1 MDTSNE
7 STDIYDVD
15 YDYNRTFQTN
25 CSYPLPYYYSFRY
38 RLIGTVFQTI
48 IFTSGCL
55 GNIMVITIVSRCR
68 TMRTPTNCYLT
79 SLAVAD
85 IMVLVASVPLNI
97 ASYYVVSEQWLLPDI
112 TCSLVIYL
120 QYLGINCSTLSLVAF
135 TVERYIAICHPMK
148 AHKMCTLHRAKRII
162 LVTWLIAIV
171 YCTPWFTTVGMRS
184 INYRHFSIKKCD
196 FLYNRDVYFR
206 FYFTDLVVFYIFP
219 LLLTCVLYGL
229 IMRTLMRRSGGIGR
243 CVRKNSVKAEIQSRM
258 QVVKMLALV
267 VALFAILWLPYRGLV
282 VYNSLASIAINPI
295 LYNAMSTK
303 FRNEFRKLL
312 VCGGSEDTA
321 RHNLGSSRCHTASNI
336 SRTHVKVTD
345 LEL

>member
-258 QVVKMLALV
+258 QYLSQL
-267 VALFAILWLPYRGLV
+267 
-282 VYNSLASIAINPI
+282 IA
-295 LYNAMSTK
+295 
-303 FRNEFRKLL
+303 RKQIEITI
-312 VCGGSEDTA
+312 VIWS
-321 RHNLGSSRCHTASNI
+321 
-336 SRTHVKVTD
+336 
-345 LEL
+345 